1 MKSIFQK
8 IYINTSLI
16 MAYFQIYREYVSLAP
31 FLRVHSGILPPLTM
45 VANDDHL
52 QIFQNYEKLKKQI
65 KNSLKAIFFKFN
77 FKYEY
82 FLV

>member
-31 FLRVHSGILPPLTM
+31 FLRVHSGILTPLTM

-65 KNSLKAIFFKFN
+65 KNSFKAISS
-77 FKYEY
+77 
-82 FLV
+82 